1 VDPSLEGGLIMAS
14 SGRGTGARRVRFAV
28 IAVLLVLLATAGALA
43 VFYTDLLWFRDLGHS
58 AVFWTRFWSSI
69 ATGLAF
75 GVVGFVLVYA
85 NLLIARRMAPL
96 AVLSVVGSP
105 DSVLPPQQQFQVALS
120 QVRRSAEPVMGWVVL
135 GVALFVGW
143 AAGMSMSGEWESLR
157 VALSAV
163 PFGQV
168 DPQFGRDV
176 SFFMFQLPAL
186 RLISDWLFGMLVLTL
201 VLTGVAHVFDGAIRI
216 GERLKGFD
224 PHVKAHLSVLAGLIV
239 TSKALDY
246 WLSIFELDFSPRGQV
261 TGASYTDVHAQ
272 LPAYQILIFIA
283 LATGIALLFNLRFKG
298 WRLPAVSLGV
308 WVAASV
314 LVGGVYPGLVQQ
326 FSVNPN
332 ELQAESPYI
341 KRNIEETRKAFDL
354 TDVQVKPFPAATD
367 LTAQDVAEATAT
379 IGNVRLW
386 DPTIVVQSY
395 KQLQEIRFYYDFKDV
410 DIDRY
415 VIDGALQQVLVSVRE
430 MNVAQL
436 SEQAKTWINQHLIY
450 THGYGAV
457 VSPVNRASADGL
469 PVFLVKDLPPVSSV
483 DLKIKTPGVYF
494 GEESNEYA
502 IVDTTQ
508 KEFDYPVGGQNAET
522 AYSGKS
528 GVPVGT
534 PLERVAFALRFSAPE
549 ILLTSAIKPDSRVL
563 FRRDLKDR
571 LGELAP
577 WLTLD
582 GDPYP
587 VLADGRIVWVQDCY
601 TLSRYYPYSQRYG
614 TSGVNYIR
622 NSVKATIDAY
632 DGTTTLYAFDEKD
645 PILATY
651 RRIYPGLLTDAAK
664 MPDSI
669 RSHLRYPE
677 DLFKLQAEVYKTY
690 HMSDPQVF
698 YNKEDQWAIPGEA
711 KGAPMD
717 PFYVLM
723 ELPGESRLSFIL
735 MQPFTPRNKDNMI
748 GWMAASS
755 DIGDYGKRLVF
766 NFPKQRLILGPE
778 QIKARMNQEP
788 DISKELTLL
797 NQQGSR
803 VIQGN
808 LLVIPIKDAIV
819 FVMPIYLQ
827 AESSPMPELKRVVV
841 SYADKVAMSPDFATA
856 LFTVFGGEAPG
867 TGGQTAGQTGG
878 GTSGPVKTGDATLAR
893 DLYTKAL
900 AAQRA
905 GDWAQY
911 GTLLEQLGT
920 VLSRLAGGS
929 TVTTTTAK

>member
-1 VDPSLEGGLIMAS
+1 MAS
-14 SGRGTGARRVRFAV
+14 PGRGTGAARVRAV
-28 IAVLLVLLATAGALA
+28 IIGALLLLLATAGALA
-43 VFYTDLLWFRDLGHS
+43 VFYTDMLWFKDLGQS
-58 AVFWTRFWSSI
+58 GVFWTRFWSRMS
-69 ATGLAF
+69 AGLAF
-75 GVVGFVLVYA
+75 GAVGFVLVYV
-85 NLLIARRMAPL
+85 NLLIARRMAPP
-96 AVLSVVGSP
+96 AVLSVLGDP
-105 DSVLPPQQQFQVALS
+105 DRALPPQQQFQLALS
-120 QVRRSAEPVMGWVVL
+120 QVRKWAEPFIGWVL
-135 GVALFVGW
+135 FGVAVLVGW
-143 AAGMSMSGEWESLR
+143 GAGSSMAGEWESLR
-157 VALSAV
+157 VALSAA
-163 PFGQV
+163 PFGQI

-176 SFFMFQLPAL
+176 AFFVFQLPAL
-186 RLISDWLFGMLVLTL
+186 RVVSDWLFGMLVLAL
-201 VLTGVAHVFDGAIRI
+201 VLSFAMHVFGGAIRL

-224 PHVKAHLSVLAGLIV
+224 PHVKGHLSVLAGLIV
-239 TSKALDY
+239 TSRAFDY
-246 WLSIFELDFSPRGQV
+246 WLSIFELNFSPRGQV
-261 TGASYTDVHAQ
+261 TGASFTDVNAQ

-283 LATGIALLFNLRFKG
+283 LATGIALLFNIRFKG
-298 WRLPAVSLGV
+298 WRLPAIALGV

-314 LVGGVYPGLVQQ
+314 LVGGVYPALVQQ
-326 FSVNPN
+326 FRVNPN

-341 KRNIEETRKAFDL
+341 KRNIEVTRKAFDL
-354 TDVQVKPFPAATD
+354 ADVEVKSFPAATD
-367 LTAQDVAEATAT
+367 LTARDVSEATAT

-386 DPTIVVQSY
+386 DPSIVVQSY

-415 VIDGALQQVLVSVRE
+415 VIDGTLQQVLISVRE

-457 VSPVNRASADGL
+457 VSPVNRASVDGL
-469 PVFLVKDLPPVSSV
+469 PVFLVKDLPPVSTV
-483 DLKIKTPGVYF
+483 DLKIKTPGIYF

-522 AYSGKS
+522 AYTGKS

-534 PLERVAFALRFSAPE
+534 PLERAAFAMRFSAPE
-549 ILLTSAIKPDSRVL
+549 ILLTSAIKPESRML
-563 FRRDLKDR
+563 FRRDITDR

-577 WLTLD
+577 WLILD
-582 GDPYP
+582 SDPYP
-587 VLADGRIVWVQDCY
+587 VLADGRIIWVQDCY
-601 TLSRYYPYSQRYG
+601 TWSKYYPYSQRYG
-614 TSGVNYIR
+614 ASGVNYIR

-632 DGTTTLYAFDEKD
+632 DGTTTLYAFDDKD

-664 MPDSI
+664 MPESI
-669 RSHLRYPE
+669 RTHLRYPE

-723 ELPGESRLSFIL
+723 ELPGESKLSFIL

-748 GWMAASS
+748 GWMAARS
-755 DIGDYGKRLVF
+755 DPADYGKRLVY

-803 VIQGN
+803 AIQGN

-819 FVMPIYLQ
+819 YVMPLYIQ

-841 SYADKVAMSPDFATA
+841 SYADRISMAPDFATA
-856 LFTVFGGEAPG
+856 LSKVFGGG
-867 TGGQTAGQTGG
+867 TVDSGSQGGGSQAGGGQA
-878 GTSGPVKTGDATLAR
+878 GPVQAGDAALAR
-893 DLYTKAL
+893 SLYDKAL

-920 VLSRLAGGS
+920 VLSRLSGAS
-929 TVTTTTAK
+929 SATTTTAK

>member
-1 VDPSLEGGLIMAS
+1 MAS
-14 SGRGTGARRVRFAV
+14 TGRTNGVRRFQAIV
-28 IAVLLVLLATAGALA
+28 IGLLLLLITTAGALA
-43 VFYTDLLWFRDLGHS
+43 VFYTDLLWFKDLGQS
-58 AVFWTRFWSSI
+58 PVFWTRVWGSA

-75 GVVGFVLVYA
+75 GLVGFVLVLV
-85 NLLIARRMAPL
+85 NLVIARRMAPP
-96 AVLSVVGSP
+96 AVLSVLGSP
-105 DSVLPPQQQFQVALS
+105 DQTLPPQLQFELALS
-120 QVRRSAEPVMGWVVL
+120 QLRKWAEPVMGWVVL
-135 GVALFVGW
+135 GVALLVGW
-143 AAGMSMSGEWESLR
+143 GAGTSVSGEWESLR
-157 VALSAV
+157 MALSAV

-176 SFFMFQLPAL
+176 AFFVFQLPAL
-186 RLISDWLFGMLVLTL
+186 RLVSDWLFGMLVLSL
-201 VLTGVAHVFDGAIRI
+201 VLSAFMHVFGGAIRP

-224 PHVKAHLSVLAGLIV
+224 PHVKAHLSVLAGLIIV
-239 TSKALDY
+239 SKAFDY
-246 WLSIFELDFSPRGQV
+246 WLSIFELNLSPRGQV
-261 TGASYTDVHAQ
+261 TGASFTDVNAQ

-283 LATGIALLFNLRFKG
+283 LATGIALLFNIRFKG
-298 WRLPAVSLGV
+298 WRLPAVALGV

-314 LVGGVYPGLVQQ
+314 LVGGLYPALVQQ
-326 FSVNPN
+326 FKVNPN

-354 TDVQVKPFPAATD
+354 TDVEVKPFAAATD
-367 LTAQDVAEATAT
+367 LTARDVAEATAT
-379 IGNVRLW
+379 IGNIRLW
-386 DPTIVVQSY
+386 DPSIVVQSY

-415 VIDGALQQVLVSVRE
+415 VIDGVLQQVLISVRE
-430 MNVAQL
+430 LNVTQL

-457 VSPVNRASADGL
+457 ISPVNRASADGL
-469 PVFLVKDLPPVSSV
+469 PVFLVKDLPPVSTV
-483 DLKIKTPGVYF
+483 DLKIKTPGIYF

-522 AYSGKS
+522 SYSGKS

-534 PLERVAFALRFSAPE
+534 PLERFAFALRFSAPE
-549 ILLTSAIKPDSRVL
+549 ILLTSAIKPESRML
-563 FRRDLKDR
+563 FRRDLTDR

-601 TLSRYYPYSQRYG
+601 TWSRNYPYSQRYG
-614 TSGVNYIR
+614 TSGINYIR

-632 DGTTTLYAFDEKD
+632 DGTTTLYAFDDKD
-645 PILATY
+645 PVLATY

-664 MPDSI
+664 MPESI
-669 RSHLRYPE
+669 RTHLRYPE

-723 ELPGESRLSFIL
+723 ELPGESKLSFIL

-748 GWMAASS
+748 GWMAARS
-755 DIGDYGKRLVF
+755 DPADYGKRLVY

-788 DISKELTLL
+788 EISKELTLL

-803 VIQGN
+803 AIQGN

-819 FVMPIYLQ
+819 YVMPLYIQ

-856 LFTVFGGEAPG
+856 LFTVFGGEKPG
-867 TGGQTAGQTGG
+867 NGATSGGQADGG
-878 GTSGPVKTGDATLAR
+878 GAAGPVQSGDAALAR
-893 DLYTKAL
+893 SLYDKAL
-900 AAQRA
+900 TAQRA
-905 GDWAQY
+905 GDWATY
-911 GTLLEQLGT
+911 GTLLEELGT

-929 TVTTTTAK
+929 TATTTTAK